1 MGVVY
6 ALQAFAHRVGSNKK
20 IDVADKIVGH

>member
-6 ALQAFAHRVGSNKK
+6 ALQAFAHMVGSNKK